1 VIAVSAIAAHQ
12 CAEYDHFLMGF
23 LSWLFGRER
32 GAAEKPSQEAG
43 PRLDAPKPTPTMR
56 PLEAPKPTPTTRPLG
71 GQERTAGTPSYGAPH
86 GTPSTQ
92 RIHNPTRPGR

>member
-1 VIAVSAIAAHQ
+1 
-12 CAEYDHFLMGF
+12 MGL
-23 LSWLFGRER
+23 LSWLFRRGGER
-32 GAAEKPSQEAG
+32 PGDTA
-43 PRLDAPKPTPTMR
+43 DADPGVELPKVKPTPTMR

-71 GQERTAGTPSYGAPH
+71 GERRTAGTPSYGAPH

>member
-1 VIAVSAIAAHQ
+1 
-12 CAEYDHFLMGF
+12 MGL
-23 LSWLFGRER
+23 LSRLFGRWR
-32 GAAEKPSQEAG
+32 SDNA
-43 PRLDAPKPTPTMR
+43 DAPPGEGDTGLTPLQPTPTMR

-71 GQERTAGTPSYGAPH
+71 GEGRTAGTPSYGAPH